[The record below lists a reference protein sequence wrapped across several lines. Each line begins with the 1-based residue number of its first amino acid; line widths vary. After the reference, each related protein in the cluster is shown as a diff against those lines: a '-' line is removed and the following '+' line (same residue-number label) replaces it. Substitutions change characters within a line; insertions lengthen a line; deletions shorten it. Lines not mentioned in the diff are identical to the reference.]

1 MSDTSLFETWIS
13 QAGLND
19 LFNPRKTVT
28 AMRDAMAKME
38 ELVEVAPPPV
48 EAVHDLEIAGGEGMR
63 PARVYIPHGAQPD
76 SGPGLIFYHG
86 GGFMVGSL
94 NSHDPLCR
102 RLAAVS
108 GVRICA
114 IDYRLAPEHPFPA
127 AVDDAFAAMDA
138 ALDGALADYG
148 FDAERLAVGGDSAG
162 GNLAAT
168 VARERRDQV
177 RYQLLLYPLMQL
189 LQTRKDRPRWQEGP
203 LLSEFTLE
211 EIRKHYIAS
220 ADPADVRISPLLAD
234 DLRGLPPA
242 YILAAEMDPLM
253 DEGAAYRDRLAAS
266 GVNVEYRLWK
276 MVPHGFLNMS
286 RLFPACVTAIEASA
300 QALDRAFQTRPL

>member
-1 MSDTSLFETWIS
+1 MSDPSLFDTWIS

-19 LFNPRKTVT
+19 LFNPQKTVP
-28 AMRDAMAKME
+28 AMRDAMARME

-48 EAVHDLEIAGGEGMR
+48 EAIHDIEIAGGAGAR
-63 PARVYIPHGAQPD
+63 PARVYLPYGAQPD

-94 NSHDPLCR
+94 KSHDPLCR

-108 GVRICA
+108 GVRICSV
-114 IDYRLAPEHPFPA
+114 DYRLAPEHPFPA

-138 ALDGALADYG
+138 ALAGDLAEYG
-148 FDAERLAVGGDSAG
+148 FDADRLAVGGDSAG
-162 GNLAAT
+162 GNLAAS
-168 VARERRDQV
+168 VARERRDQLH
-177 RYQLLLYPLMQL
+177 YQLLLYPLMQL
-189 LQTRKDRPRWQEGP
+189 LQTKKNRPRWQEGP

-234 DLRGLPPA
+234 DLQGLPPA
-242 YILAAEMDPLM
+242 YILAAEMDPLL
-253 DEGAAYRDRLAAS
+253 DEGAAYRDRLTAS
-266 GVNVEYRLWK
+266 GVPVEYKLWK
-276 MVPHGFLNMS
+276 TVPHGFLNMS
-286 RLFPACVTAIEASA
+286 RLFPACISAIEASA
-300 QALDRAFQTRPL
+300 RALSKTFEA

>member
-1 MSDTSLFETWIS
+1 MSDPSLFDTWIS

-19 LFNPRKTVT
+19 LFNPQKTVT
-28 AMRDAMAKME
+28 AMRDAMARME

-48 EAVHDLEIAGGEGMR
+48 EAVQDIEIKGGSGAR
-63 PARVYIPHGAQPD
+63 PARVYLPYGAQPD

-108 GVRICA
+108 GVRICSV
-114 IDYRLAPEHPFPA
+114 DYRLAPEHPFPA

-138 ALDGALADYG
+138 ALAGDLADYG
-148 FDAERLAVGGDSAG
+148 FDANRLAVGGDSAG
-162 GNLAAT
+162 GNLAAS
-168 VARERRDQV
+168 VARERRDQLH
-177 RYQLLLYPLMQL
+177 YQLLLYPLMQL
-189 LQTRKDRPRWQEGP
+189 LQTKKDRPRWQEGP

-234 DLRGLPPA
+234 DLKGLPPT
-242 YILAAEMDPLM
+242 YILAAEMDPLL

-266 GVNVEYRLWK
+266 GVPVEYRLWK
-276 MVPHGFLNMS
+276 TVPHGFLNMS
-286 RLFPACVTAIEASA
+286 RLFPACISAIEASA
-300 QALDRAFQTRPL
+300 RALSQTFEA

>member
-1 MSDTSLFETWIS
+1 MSDPSLFDTWIS

-19 LFNPRKTVT
+19 LFNPQKTVT
-28 AMRDAMAKME
+28 AMRDAMARME

-48 EAVHDLEIAGGEGMR
+48 EAIQDIEIKGGSGAR
-63 PARVYIPHGAQPD
+63 PARVYLPYGAQPD

-108 GVRICA
+108 GVRICSV
-114 IDYRLAPEHPFPA
+114 DYRLAPEHPFPA

-138 ALDGALADYG
+138 ALAGDLADYG
-148 FDAERLAVGGDSAG
+148 FDANRLAVGGDSAG
-162 GNLAAT
+162 GNLAAS
-168 VARERRDQV
+168 VARERRDQLH
-177 RYQLLLYPLMQL
+177 YQLLLYPLMQL
-189 LQTRKDRPRWQEGP
+189 LQTKKDRPRWQEGP

-220 ADPADVRISPLLAD
+220 ADPADVRISPLLTD
-234 DLRGLPPA
+234 DLKGLPPT
-242 YILAAEMDPLM
+242 YILAAEMDPLL

-266 GVNVEYRLWK
+266 GVPVEYRLWK
-276 MVPHGFLNMS
+276 TVPHGFLNMS
-286 RLFPACVTAIEASA
+286 RLFPACISAIEASA
-300 QALDRAFQTRPL
+300 RALSQTFEA

>member
-1 MSDTSLFETWIS
+1 MSDPSPFDTWIS

-19 LFNPRKTVT
+19 LFNPQKTVT
-28 AMRDAMAKME
+28 AMRDAMARME

-48 EAVHDLEIAGGEGMR
+48 EAVQDIEIKGGSGAR
-63 PARVYIPHGAQPD
+63 PARVYLPYGAQPD

-108 GVRICA
+108 GVRICSV
-114 IDYRLAPEHPFPA
+114 DYRLAPEHPFPA

-138 ALDGALADYG
+138 ALAGDLAEYG
-148 FDAERLAVGGDSAG
+148 FDPNRLAVGGDSAG
-162 GNLAAT
+162 GNLAAS
-168 VARERRDQV
+168 VARERREQLH
-177 RYQLLLYPLMQL
+177 YQLLLYPLMQL
-189 LQTRKDRPRWQEGP
+189 LQTKKDRPRWQEGP

-234 DLRGLPPA
+234 DLKGLPPT
-242 YILAAEMDPLM
+242 YILAAEMDPLL

-266 GVNVEYRLWK
+266 GVPVEYRLWK
-276 MVPHGFLNMS
+276 TVPHGFLNMS
-286 RLFPACVTAIEASA
+286 RLFPACISAIEASA
-300 QALDRAFQTRPL
+300 RALSQTFEA

>member
-1 MSDTSLFETWIS
+1 MSDLSLFETWIN

-19 LFNPRKTVT
+19 LFNPQKTVT

-38 ELVEVAPPPV
+38 ELVELAPPPIADV
-48 EAVHDLEIAGGEGMR
+48 QDIEIAGGDGGR
-63 PARVYIPHGAQPD
+63 PARVYIPYGAQPEH
-76 SGPGLIFYHG
+76 GPGLVFFHG

-94 NSHDPLCR
+94 KSHDPLCR

-108 GVRICA
+108 GVRVVSV
-114 IDYRLAPEHPFPA
+114 DYRLAPEHPFPA

-138 ALDGALADYG
+138 VLAGDLLAHG
-148 FDAERLAVGGDSAG
+148 FDPERIAVGGDSAG

-168 VARERRDQV
+168 VARDRRDQLS
-177 RYQLLLYPLMQL
+177 YQLLLYPLMQL
-189 LQTRKDRPRWQEGP
+189 LQTKKDRPRWQEGP

-234 DLRGLPPA
+234 DLQGLPPA
-242 YILAAEMDPLM
+242 YILAAEMDPLL
-253 DEGAAYRDRLAAS
+253 DEGAAYRDRLTAS
-266 GVNVEYRLWK
+266 GVSVEYRLWNT
-276 MVPHGFLNMS
+276 VPHGFLNMS

-300 QALDRAFQTRPL
+300 RALDRAFQAKPL

>member
-1 MSDTSLFETWIS
+1 MSDLSLFDTWIN

-28 AMRDAMAKME
+28 AMRDAMARME

-48 EAVHDLEIAGGEGMR
+48 EEVHDIEFAGGEGPR
-63 PARVYIPHGAQPD
+63 PARIYIPYGAQPD
-76 SGPGLIFYHG
+76 HGPGLIFYHG

-94 NSHDPLCR
+94 KSHDPLCR

-108 GVRICA
+108 GVRICSV
-114 IDYRLAPEHPFPA
+114 DYRLAPEHPFPA

-138 ALDGALADYG
+138 ALAGELAAYG
-148 FDAERLAVGGDSAG
+148 FDPDRIAVGGDSAG

-168 VARERRDQV
+168 VARERRDALS
-177 RYQLLLYPLMQL
+177 YQLLLYPLMQL
-189 LQTRKDRPRWQEGP
+189 LQTKKDRPRWQEGP

-211 EIRKHYIAS
+211 EIRKHYIRDAE
-220 ADPADVRISPLLAD
+220 PADVRISPLLAE
-234 DLRGLPPA
+234 DLKGLPPA
-242 YILAAEMDPLM
+242 YILAAEMDPLL
-253 DEGAAYRDRLAAS
+253 DEGAAYRDRLTAS
-266 GVNVEYRLWK
+266 GVHVEYRLWN

-300 QALDRAFQTRPL
+300 KALDRAFQARPL